1 MKTLKTTR
9 KTMTRNRRDRGFTL
23 VEMLVA
29 GAVFALICGAALS
42 LFATHAPLFNK
53 QQNLAALNIQIRNAV
68 SQLQLDTINAGSGY
82 YQGIN
87 IPDFP
92 VGLTIENHTATPCNV
107 PATFTYGPNCFD
119 QLNII
124 AVDPSTPPAHPT
136 DIGANCVSSTSAIL
150 FANPIAPT
158 TTAQL
163 AADFHTGDQLLL
175 VSSDGS
181 QMTAV
186 TLTKD
191 GSVSGA
197 KVQLQHNPTGADG
210 TNAADPAFIT
220 TNPNNKLGTTF
231 CNADWI
237 LKISPITY
245 KVDTST
251 PSDPKLIRE
260 QPSGSNNDVVVAE
273 QIIGFKVGAIT
284 WNSCNGGCTSDDG
297 STYNYDSSTYTSGG
311 VAQAYNFSLIRSVQ
325 MELIG
330 RTNPNPDPS
339 YVYRNGFDKGPY
351 QIQSVSIVVN
361 PRNLTM
367 SNH

>member
-1 MKTLKTTR
+1 MARTTV
-9 KTMTRNRRDRGFTL
+9 KTMARNRPDRGFTL
-23 VEMLVA
+23 IELLVA
-29 GAVFALICGAALS
+29 GFVTVLICGAALT
-42 LFATHAPLFNK
+42 LFARHAPLFTQ

-92 VGLTIENHTATPCNV
+92 IGLTIQNHTTTPCNT

-119 QLNII
+119 QLNIV
-124 AVDPSTPPAHPT
+124 AVDSSAPPSHPT
-136 DIGANCVSSTSAIL
+136 DIGTNCVSSTSAVL
-150 FANPIAPT
+150 FANPVSPT
-158 TTAQL
+158 TAAQL
-163 AADFHTGDQLLL
+163 AADFHTGDQILL
-175 VSSDGS
+175 VTSNGS
-181 QMTAV
+181 QMTSV
-186 TLTKD
+186 ILTSN

-197 KVQLQHNPTGADG
+197 KVQLQHNPTGANG
-210 TNAADPAFIT
+210 TNSSDPAYIAV
-220 TNPNNKLGTTF
+220 NPSNKLGTSF
-231 CNADWI
+231 CGTDWI
-237 LKISPITY
+237 LKISPISY

-260 QPSGSNNDVVVAE
+260 QPSGSTNDVVVAE

-284 WNSCNGGCTSDDG
+284 WNSTDDG
-297 STYNYDSSTYTSGG
+297 YTYNYDSSSYSDASGP
-311 VAQAYNFSLIRSVQ
+311 QAYNFSLIRSVQ
-325 MELIG
+325 MELIA
-330 RTNPNPDPS
+330 RTNPNPGPA
-339 YVYRNGFDKGPY
+339 YVYRNGFDGGPY